1 MTSVY
6 YKHFK
11 SICLIILDD
20 TFHGT
25 TVIGLF
31 AKHNVICQF
40 IWGLVNYDISH
51 GMPVEAGGF
60 SASLLGNMV
69 TPLGLLCSLCD
80 IRL

>member
-6 YKHFK
+6 YTHCK
-11 SICLIILDD
+11 SICLILLDD
-20 TFHGT
+20 TFHGM

-40 IWGLVNYDISH
+40 IWGLVNYDSSH
-51 GMPVEAGGF
+51 SMPVEAGGF

-69 TPLGLLCSLCD
+69 TPLGLLCTL
-80 IRL
+80 

>member
-6 YKHFK
+6 DKHT
-11 SICLIILDD
+11 SICLILLDA
-20 TFHGT
+20 TFHGM

-40 IWGLVNYDISH
+40 IWGLANYDISH

-69 TPLGLLCSLCD
+69 TPLGLLCTLCD